1 MRVRDWGYCSGF
13 RVYGGL
19 LYSGLG
25 EVVMLG
31 CKRSLVIL
39 HDFKISRVS
48 EVKFEEDATEDG
60 VNMRTSFR
68 AGSWC

>member
-1 MRVRDWGYCSGF
+1 MGVYCTRV
-13 RVYGGL
+13 
-19 LYSGLG
+19 LG
-25 EVVMLG
+25 KLS
-31 CKRSLVIL
+31 CWDARRSLVIL